1 MIGKFLQ
8 KRAAAE
14 LIAATEARNT
24 LKAGPVEQAR
34 VAAGHMLGRAAGGAI
49 IGAGVN
55 GYEYSQT
62 GTGLGGAFSMGES
75 LVTGA
80 AAGAIAGAVIG
91 GLGAR
96 AAAKKVTASASKA
109 QARYN
114 KATVNAIKRG
124 VVQPFPDATSRQII
138 QPAVG
143 GGNSKATSTMTHTVN
158 APIETA
164 RAPAAR
170 QKVVSPGPF
179 PPSNIQR
186 NINASRLHN
195 AQRDAGTGTYV
206 PNAGT
211 KPRIRLGYYREPT
224 KPNVYTFAD

>member
-62 GTGLGGAFSMGES
+62 GAGFGGAFSMGES
-75 LVTGA
+75 LVSGA
-80 AAGAIAGAVIG
+80 AAGAIAGGVVG

-124 VVQPFPDATSRQII
+124 AVEPFPDATPNVV
-138 QPAVG
+138 QPA
-143 GGNSKATSTMTHTVN
+143 ATS
-158 APIETA
+158 
-164 RAPAAR
+164 
-170 QKVVSPGPF
+170 G
-179 PPSNIQR
+179 
-186 NINASRLHN
+186 
-195 AQRDAGTGTYV
+195 Y
-206 PNAGT
+206 T
-211 KPRIRLGYYREPT
+211 KPLWKAPKRNSGHAQANMKTSSSLNSNKRGRKT
-224 KPNVYTFAD
+224 R